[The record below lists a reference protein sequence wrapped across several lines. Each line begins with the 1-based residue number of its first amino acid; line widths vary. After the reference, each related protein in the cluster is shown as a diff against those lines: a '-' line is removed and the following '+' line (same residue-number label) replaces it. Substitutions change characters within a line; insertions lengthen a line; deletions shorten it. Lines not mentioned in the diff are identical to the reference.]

1 LWKTGRHT
9 CIVKPARLTQSEH
22 PAAWVP
28 VIPLLAFFASVFRA
42 RIPCGALPVRSV
54 HLFYCMAEDS
64 AIEAYKSN
72 GLCLFEKAIAL
83 WFRLCREWHG

>member
-1 LWKTGRHT
+1 LAECLFYAIAAPLRFYTAK
-9 CIVKPARLTQSEH
+9 TQSEH

-42 RIPCGALPVRSV
+42 RKPCGALPVRSV

-64 AIEAYKSN
+64 AIEAYKSA
-72 GLCLFEKAIAL
+72 GLCLL
-83 WFRLCREWHG
+83 RRRLRYG